1 VKEADPNSR
10 GKPCAAAA
18 TVALLLAACG
28 SGDGSN
34 DVSADVPSTEAEL
47 ANAAALAGEAAA
59 DEAADMNNFGGN
71 AAAMDVAN
79 SR

>member
-1 VKEADPNSR
+1 MRSR
-10 GKPCAAAA
+10 GHRRTRAAAA
-18 TVALLLAACG
+18 PLLLLLAACG
-28 SGDGSN
+28 GGGGGSN

-71 AAAMDVAN
+71 AAAMDAAN